1 MSLGWRPEVDL
12 RFAFP
17 RIRVGLN
24 LFICS
29 AYFSALGPFR
39 IETNW
44 FQIDFIGE
52 WWKEINRKERIIFL
66 KNGPSSAFFVYY
78 CLFKQTLQFLQQ
90 IYVKNSYSHSSS
102 IRHWDSNPRPSVI
115 KSPPITTRPG
125 LPPGEYLF
133 EMIFELCCILLQQS
147 RATILLSTF
156 DVFNIDKY
164 TCIGC
169 RHSSVDSS
177 ATIILLPQVRVHVRF
192 IIYRQIFAIFF
203 LCKEWQ

>member
-44 FQIDFIGE
+44 IQIDFIGE

-156 DVFNIDKY
+156 DVFNI
-164 TCIGC
+164 G
-169 RHSSVDSS
+169 RHWP
-177 ATIILLPQVRVHVRF
+177 ILVVISNKHVTKLTNTRV
-192 IIYRQIFAIFF
+192 
-203 LCKEWQ
+203 